1 MLNLEILLI
10 SLKLC
15 SIVKFP
21 EKSQAE
27 NNACINYSTV
37 RMLSNQVLVV
47 MRVIEFN
54 RIDF

>member
-1 MLNLEILLI
+1 MLNPGILLI
-10 SLKLC
+10 SLKLY
-15 SIVKFP
+15 SIVKFA

-47 MRVIEFN
+47 VMVIEFN